1 MARAHSFS
9 PFYLVESRWRRQSF
23 IHETDLAQAGLDTVV
38 RHIAEGQYDTGEIA
52 AIYACTPAAGTMA
65 DATGPVLRRV
75 AEHLRRTGA
84 APGSGLADLLDWA
97 GLRIEP

>member
-1 MARAHSFS
+1 MARATSSS

-23 IHETDLAQAGLDTVV
+23 IHETDLAQADLDTVV

-52 AIYACTPAAGTMA
+52 AVYACAPAAGTME
-65 DATGPVLRRV
+65 DATDFVLRRV

-84 APGSGLADLLDWA
+84 APGPGLADLLDWA
-97 GLRIEP
+97 GFRIAS